1 MERITPLPAPISTPV
16 GPFILSTQPGSGS
29 ATAGVTAHAKE
40 ELVSIEQEQDELL
53 KIKDKQTVR
62 SVCVQKTYVNEYM
75 LYYTFGRPWTIN

>member
-40 ELVSIEQEQDELL
+40 ELISIEQEE
-53 KIKDKQTVR
+53 
-62 SVCVQKTYVNEYM
+62 E
-75 LYYTFGRPWTIN
+75 